1 MPRVSKSESS
11 GQRRRPQA
19 LTPEEEEN
27 QMISLATSLAK
38 KKLMDGTASNSMITY
53 YLRLGSS
60 KEQLEKEKLRRE
72 NELLT
77 AKVSALESAKRDE
90 ELYEKVLIAL
100 KTYSGADN
108 DYDEDEIID

>member
-1 MPRVSKSESS
+1 MPRVSSEKKS

-38 KKLMDGTASNSMITY
+38 QKLMDGTASNSMITY

-90 ELYEKVLIAL
+90 ELYKKVLNAL
-100 KTYSGADN
+100 KTYSGSDS
-108 DYDEDEIID
+108 DYDDEFQV